1 MIMPRLGGAFLKGLK
16 MKYQFSDTALKIVA
30 KTENDLLTW
39 EKKKIAHNKWLVKWS
54 DGIQTIFYTEQK
66 ALEAINNRFFDTYF

>member
-1 MIMPRLGGAFLKGLK
+1 MPPNLGGFFERSK

-39 EKKKIAHNKWLVKWS
+39 EKKKIAPNKWVVKWS